1 MPSYKKHA
9 LFSLIIAL
17 PFIHDVFYLSLAVI
31 GASIIDMDHHVR
43 QNDLIIL
50 VVLGILL
57 ALTFFMLK
65 LPFLIG
71 TSLVVMATIFYLS
84 KHRGFVHSIFGT
96 LVLSFL
102 LAFSILGIY
111 ALFYGFN
118 IDTKISLSVISVVLG
133 IIALNKKILLP
144 FFVLVPVGIILTAV
158 PSLSLFYVFLA
169 LLIGSLSHILLDLF
183 TPSGIKL
190 FNPLSSRKFKKSFG
204 IVLFIAWALLAFI
217 YVFKFNNT
225 IF

>member
-17 PFIHDVFYLSLAVI
+17 PFIHDVFYLSLALI

-43 QNDLIIL
+43 KNDLIIL
-50 VVLGILL
+50 AVLGIIL
-57 ALTFFMLK
+57 AFAFYMLK

-71 TSLVVMATIFYLS
+71 ISLIVMAIIFYLS
-84 KHRGFVHSIFGT
+84 KHRGFVHSIFGI
-96 LVLSFL
+96 VILSFL
-102 LAFSILGIY
+102 FAFSILGIY
-111 ALFYGFN
+111 ALFHGFN
-118 IDTKISLSVISVVLG
+118 INEKISLIVISVILG

-144 FFVLVPVGIILTAV
+144 FFVLVPVGIILT
-158 PSLSLFYVFLA
+158 PDSNLSLLYIFLA
-169 LLIGSLSHILLDLF
+169 LLIGSSSHMLLDLF

-190 FNPLSSRKFKKSFG
+190 FNPLSLRKSKKGFG
-204 IVLFIAWALLAFI
+204 IVLFILWAVLAFI
-217 YVFKFNNT
+217 YVFKLNST